1 MDKGGVGRREGGGG
15 PENWTIF
22 MDDICVSSL
31 KGKTSDVAVHRSSS
45 K

>member
-1 MDKGGVGRREGGGG
+1 MDKGGVGGREG

-22 MDDICVSSL
+22 MDNICVSSL
-31 KGKTSDVAVHRSSS
+31 KGKTSEAAVDRCSS